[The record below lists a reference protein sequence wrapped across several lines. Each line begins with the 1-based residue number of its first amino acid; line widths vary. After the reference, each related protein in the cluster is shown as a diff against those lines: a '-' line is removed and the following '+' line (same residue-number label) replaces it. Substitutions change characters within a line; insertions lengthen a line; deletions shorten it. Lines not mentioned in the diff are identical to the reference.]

1 MTEFDAQNARTKT
14 IVGDGEDQSFEQ
26 AIERFYQHLTESL
39 QLPCDVTGIEDFD
52 WEEYYV
58 LGPGDYAEYNKLRK
72 TQPSYQDIFELLA
85 IEKET
90 GSEWMMFLGEDL
102 AARVQRKSDGVA
114 FHLGLAEIETVERG
128 SLNHQLLYDYAVWF
142 VNNR

>member
-14 IVGDGEDQSFEQ
+14 IVGDDEDQSFEQ

-90 GSEWMMFLGEDL
+90 GVRMDDVLRRRFGCPRT
-102 AARVQRKSDGVA
+102 AQIG
-114 FHLGLAEIETVERG
+114 RG
-128 SLNHQLLYDYAVWF
+128 GIPS
-142 VNNR
+142 RSC

>member
-14 IVGDGEDQSFEQ
+14 IVGDDEDQSFEQ
-26 AIERFYQHLTESL
+26 TIERFYQHLTESL

-102 AARVQRKSDGVA
+102 AARVQRKSDEVA

-128 SLNHQLLYDYAVWF
+128 SLNHQLLYDYAVA
-142 VNNR
+142 N

>member
-1 MTEFDAQNARTKT
+1 MKRRRRFIEGDFDPKDSPFHFPGKLVVKGDVPDKVETQTNDGVEIDG
-14 IVGDGEDQSFEQ
+14 IVG
-26 AIERFYQHLTESL
+26 AAVIRTN
-39 QLPCDVTGIEDFD
+39 
-52 WEEYYV
+52 
-58 LGPGDYAEYNKLRK
+58 GDI
-72 TQPSYQDIFELLA
+72 DIFELLA